1 VRKRKQNSKTCNDNI
16 SLFFFL
22 QGRIVGERTH
32 KSHNDNEETPSLKLW
47 SSSSALQKC

>member
-1 VRKRKQNSKTCNDNI
+1 VREKKRKQNIKRCHDNN

-22 QGRIVGERTH
+22 QGRTTRERTH

-47 SSSSALQKC
+47 SSSLAL